1 LRWQDVDLDTGT
13 LRVRQIVQRVDM
25 KLIIEEPK
33 TVRSRRTLTMPEVVN
48 EEFRHHRDRQAFDSG
63 GAQRRG
69 EELTFGGPEGGS
81 LSPDSVRRRFKA
93 TVASAGDSEQR
104 FHDLRHYAAT
114 FMVVRGVPMRVVMA
128 ILGHSQMS
136 TTIDL
141 HAHVMPAAHREV
153 ANLFAEAIRVQR

>member
-1 LRWQDVDLDTGT
+1 
-13 LRVRQIVQRVDM
+13 M

-81 LSPDSVRRRFKA
+81 LIRIPV
-93 TVASAGDSEQR
+93 EQ
-104 FHDLRHYAAT
+104 
-114 FMVVRGVPMRVVMA
+114 
-128 ILGHSQMS
+128 
-136 TTIDL
+136 
-141 HAHVMPAAHREV
+141 
-153 ANLFAEAIRVQR
+153 